1 MGRHLLSIL
10 ILIANSLTAGNAA
23 AYPTPVDFD
32 GSIMRW
38 DVGPDDAPIT
48 FEVRAD
54 LQSDLDEYYTSVVD
68 SADLWSG
75 VANSYFRYAE
85 VQEGEVAQV
94 TVNLNRAIEGSS
106 VSSGYAVFNA
116 YADKKPSHCSIFI
129 LIDDGFSQNS
139 VAKTI
144 LHELGHCVGLGHS
157 LIPEAIM
164 SYQLAKNQFALDID
178 DEAAVTRLYPASGDE
193 PKLPPGCAVGHT
205 RIGEITLLL
214 LLFAPLSIPCVGVKR
229 LSRSVTHRLI

>member
-10 ILIANSLTAGNAA
+10 MMMSSGLPSGPVL

-38 DVGPDDAPIT
+38 DIGPDDPPIT

-54 LQSDLDEYYTSVVD
+54 LQSDLDDFYTAVVD
-68 SADLWSG
+68 SADLWSS
-75 VANSYFRYAE
+75 VSNSYFRYAE

-94 TVNLNRAIEGSS
+94 TVNLNRSIDGYA
-106 VSSGYAVFNA
+106 VSSGYAVFDA
-116 YADKKPSHCSIFI
+116 YEDKKPSHCSIFI
-129 LIDDGFSQNS
+129 LVDDSFSQNS

-193 PKLPPGCAVGHT
+193 PKLPPGCSVGSMP
-205 RIGEITLLL
+205 RGQSIGNWMLLL
-214 LLFAPLSIPCVGVKR
+214 VPFWVGLLLSGRNRPIF
-229 LSRSVTHRLI
+229 